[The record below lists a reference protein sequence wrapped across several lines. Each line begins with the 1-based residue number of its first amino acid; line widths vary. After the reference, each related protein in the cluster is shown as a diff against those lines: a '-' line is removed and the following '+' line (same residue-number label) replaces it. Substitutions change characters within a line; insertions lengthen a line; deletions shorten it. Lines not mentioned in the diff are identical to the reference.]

1 MSCFEPIPHDEYAAW
16 VLHCRIETPALTQLI
31 RGECMDSEDADSE
44 STWNAG
50 WDSVVP
56 PWILPLNRYNGSTFP
71 HAHGLSYPSSLP
83 AFPKAELT
91 CAGHRKRFYRLCRWV
106 AVFCLIFPALWR
118 QDAKAP
124 SIVSTK
130 TRNVLTLTSV
140 VKDSTLTKPQKNCC
154 NLTLSLSL
162 QVYITLSCKIL
173 RVCTLFIFLKQ
184 ISKKMEG

>member
-16 VLHCRIETPALTQLI
+16 VLHCRIETPALNK
-31 RGECMDSEDADSE
+31 RGMHGQWGTMD
-44 STWNAG
+44 
-50 WDSVVP
+50 
-56 PWILPLNRYNGSTFP
+56 PLFPIHLGSPT
-71 HAHGLSYPSSLP
+71 PSSLP

-154 NLTLSLSL
+154 NLKLSLSL
-162 QVYITLSCKIL
+162 QVYITLSSKIL